1 MVDGKQGQVDEATA
15 RRREYFREK
24 QRSSRRQ
31 RRELIDPLRAQLTA
45 LQAQLDGYLQ
55 VGQGSHRRDRD
66 EIALSWQSIAMH
78 LNRENSSVIAERNV
92 LAQKVEAYRVL
103 VAAMA
108 KWVTSTECISPKALV
123 RWRDVSLPSHV
134 DARKQA
140 KEWATQQMYFNT
152 DAVYHLFPHV
162 AADEDVFIFDM
173 DVSGASITCKDYSQC
188 IWPAP
193 LEVSRYMLRHYLSEV
208 LDGAGTI
215 EDVGGSKRVQPIEWT
230 ENTVLYYHKRKP
242 MHDDETGV
250 CSLQAQFYQ
259 ADGAFL
265 SCGKSKATT
274 FATLHCIRRKV
285 STGKESSGDVALRV
299 WPCRIDLRR
308 LDRERT
314 LARMVNIGSI
324 ELIQSGFGSFDSVAE
339 KVGADTTHL
348 KDDASKIQVLRGF
361 LSEQAIATEKQL
373 RRRVNLLLPRLWK
386 ELSHRHCYTI

>member
-1 MVDGKQGQVDEATA
+1 MVHGKQGQVDEATA

-55 VGQGSHRRDRD
+55 AGQGSHRSDRD

-78 LNRENSSVIAERNV
+78 LKRENSAVIAERNA
-92 LAQKVEAYRVL
+92 LAHKVEAYRVL
-103 VAAMA
+103 VAEMA
-108 KWVTSTECISPKALV
+108 KWVTSTECIPISPKALV
-123 RWRDVSLPSHV
+123 RWQEVSLPSQV

-152 DAVYHLFPHV
+152 DAVYHFFPHV

-173 DVSGASITCKDYSQC
+173 DVSGTSITCKDYSQC

-193 LEVSRYMLRHYLSEV
+193 LEVSRYVLRHYLSEM

-215 EDVGGSKRVQPIEWT
+215 EDVGGAKRVQVEPIEWT

-250 CSLQAQFYQ
+250 CSLQAQFYEADRCVFVMRQIQGDDLCDFALYQ
-259 ADGAFL
+259 AQGL
-265 SCGKSKATT
+265 Y
-274 FATLHCIRRKV
+274 
-285 STGKESSGDVALRV
+285 
-299 WPCRIDLRR
+299 WIDLRR

-314 LARMVNIGSI
+314 LARMVNIGST
-324 ELIQSGFGSFDSVAE
+324 ELIQSGL
-339 KVGADTTHL
+339 GASTAWPRKLVPT
-348 KDDASKIQVLRGF
+348 
-361 LSEQAIATEKQL
+361 
-373 RRRVNLLLPRLWK
+373 RR
-386 ELSHRHCYTI
+386 I

>member
-1 MVDGKQGQVDEATA
+1 
-15 RRREYFREK
+15 
-24 QRSSRRQ
+24 
-31 RRELIDPLRAQLTA
+31 
-45 LQAQLDGYLQ
+45 
-55 VGQGSHRRDRD
+55 
-66 EIALSWQSIAMH
+66 
-78 LNRENSSVIAERNV
+78 
-92 LAQKVEAYRVL
+92 
-103 VAAMA
+103 MA
-108 KWVTSTECISPKALV
+108 KWVTSTECVPISPKALV
-123 RWRDVSLPSHV
+123 RWRDVSLPSNV

-152 DAVYHLFPHV
+152 DAVYHLFPQV

-193 LEVSRYMLRHYLSEV
+193 LEVSRYMLRHYLSEM

-215 EDVGGSKRVQPIEWT
+215 EDVGGSKRVQVEPIEWT

-250 CSLQAQFYQ
+250 CSLQAQFYEADRCVFVMRQIQGDDLCDFALYQ
-259 ADGAFL
+259 AQGL
-265 SCGKSKATT
+265 Y
-274 FATLHCIRRKV
+274 
-285 STGKESSGDVALRV
+285 
-299 WPCRIDLRR
+299 WIDLRR

-386 ELSHRHCYTI
+386 ELRHRHCYTI